1 MYQTFYLLSTKNKDN
16 MKFLE
21 KAFLPVK
28 NKETQVPP
36 WPPEEKKKREREKK
50 QRQSFALRFTPIF
63 F

>member
-1 MYQTFYLLSTKNKDN
+1 

-36 WPPEEKKKREREKK
+36 RPPEKEKKREETETKLC
-50 QRQSFALRFTPIF
+50 FEI
-63 F
+63 

>member
-1 MYQTFYLLSTKNKDN
+1 

-36 WPPEEKKKREREKK
+36 WPPEEKKREKK
-50 QRQSFALRFTPIF
+50 QRQSFALRFTPIEKLDLNAFKDF
-63 F
+63 FFLNFQFNY